1 MCTSFPGHF
10 GVLAFVDAF
19 FGGWGWC
26 HKLQDGRAGVDL
38 VLALEHFGH
47 FGLGNGDLLLL
58 GVVVEG
64 AHELDLLSFAFGG
77 SRLGYSLQQMQGLAV
92 LSTAGI

>member
-1 MCTSFPGHF
+1 M
-10 GVLAFVDAF
+10 
-19 FGGWGWC
+19 
-26 HKLQDGRAGVDL
+26 

-47 FGLGNGDLLLL
+47 FGLGIGDLLLL

-77 SRLGYSLQQMQGLAV
+77 GRLGSSLQQMQGLAV